1 MLHLNP
7 RLKALPAAAL
17 ALTLLVAGTCGA
29 APAPQPTWDHLVKVK
44 AKQFDA
50 VYLLPGADFRGYTKI
65 LIDPIQVAFKKNWQR
80 DINSASVDPSRRISN
95 DEAARIAERTRSGT
109 LKIYSEAFTA
119 AGYEIVTEAGPDVL
133 RVAPNVID
141 LYITAPDPLVAGRSR
156 SYSVDAGEATLA
168 LEVRD
173 STTGEILGRVVD
185 RERAGGTGMRLSR
198 ATDVSNNADFDRL
211 YRRWAELSVKAL
223 AALKA
228 KSPLPPAQP
237 KAPAP
242 ASTTPG

>member
-1 MLHLNP
+1 M
-7 RLKALPAAAL
+7 
-17 ALTLLVAGTCGA
+17 
-29 APAPQPTWDHLVKVK
+29 
-44 AKQFDA
+44 
-50 VYLLPGADFRGYTKI
+50 
-65 LIDPIQVAFKKNWQR
+65 
-80 DINSASVDPSRRISN
+80 
-95 DEAARIAERTRSGT
+95 
-109 LKIYSEAFTA
+109 
-119 AGYEIVTEAGPDVL
+119 
-133 RVAPNVID
+133 
-141 LYITAPDPLVAGRSR
+141 VAGRSR

-211 YRRWAELSVKAL
+211 YRRWADLSVKGL

-237 KAPAP
+237 KAPVP
-242 ASTTPG
+242 ASATPG